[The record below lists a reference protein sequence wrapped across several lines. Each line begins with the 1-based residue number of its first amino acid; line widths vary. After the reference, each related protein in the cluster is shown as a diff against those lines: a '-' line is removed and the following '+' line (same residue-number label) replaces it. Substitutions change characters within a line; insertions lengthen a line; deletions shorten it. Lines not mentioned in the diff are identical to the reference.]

1 MMNKKEKI
9 LKILVINGPNLNMLG
24 VREPEI
30 YGSMTLDDIQEEL
43 KNCAKSLDQSIELE
57 FFQSNFEGEIV
68 DKIQNA
74 LNNFDGIII
83 NPAAYTHTSV
93 AIADAIASVN
103 IKTVEVHL
111 SNILAREEFR
121 RVSYTGAVSA
131 GVISGFGAF
140 GYHLALISILHIIGE
155 VEAIKEAQT
164 KQMQANNA

>member
-43 KNCAKSLDQSIELE
+43 KNYAKSLDQSIELE

-93 AIADAIASVN
+93 AIADAIASVD

-111 SNILAREEFR
+111 SNIYSREDFR
-121 RVSYTGAVSA
+121 HNSYIAPKCLGQVAGFSKDSYKMALLGLYGA
-131 GVISGFGAF
+131 
-140 GYHLALISILHIIGE
+140 L
-155 VEAIKEAQT
+155 K
-164 KQMQANNA
+164 